1 MPRAREDP
9 GAGVAMGVMPAAS
22 ESPMK
27 VALLLPFAPGILRFR
42 GPLLR
47 ALRDA
52 GHDATVLSPDP
63 GPTILAALGA
73 LGVAWRGVPIARAG
87 IDPFSDLAAIAAVR
101 SVLQELRPDLF
112 LGFNPK
118 GVMHGTLAAAAANV
132 PRRFAMVTG
141 LGHAFTAPGPRAA
154 LARFASVRLLR
165 RALPRLHGLLVQN
178 PDDLDTLRSLRL
190 LPTDLPV
197 TLLPGTGV
205 DVEHFAPAPLP
216 NEPAFLMAARLLS
229 TKGVREYAAA
239 AERLRADGNAAPC
252 RLAGWIDR
260 TPAAIGQRELDRWCA
275 RGAIEFLGR
284 LEDVRPAIAA
294 ASVCVL
300 PSHREGLPLFLLEA
314 MAMGRAV
321 IATAVPGCREAVDP
335 GVTGLLVPPRDSAAL
350 GEAMATL
357 AADPARVAAMGAAGR
372 RRVLERFES
381 RAVCIRLLAAI
392 GLGGTAS
399 TIAPPCDP

>member
-1 MPRAREDP
+1 
-9 GAGVAMGVMPAAS
+9 
-22 ESPMK
+22 
-27 VALLLPFAPGILRFR
+27 
-42 GPLLR
+42 
-47 ALRDA
+47 
-52 GHDATVLSPDP
+52 
-63 GPTILAALGA
+63 
-73 LGVAWRGVPIARAG
+73 
-87 IDPFSDLAAIAAVR
+87 
-101 SVLQELRPDLF
+101 
-112 LGFNPK
+112 
-118 GVMHGTLAAAAANV
+118 
-132 PRRFAMVTG
+132 
-141 LGHAFTAPGPRAA
+141 
-154 LARFASVRLLR
+154 
-165 RALPRLHGLLVQN
+165 
-178 PDDLDTLRSLRL
+178 
-190 LPTDLPV
+190 
-197 TLLPGTGV
+197 
-205 DVEHFAPAPLP
+205 
-216 NEPAFLMAARLLS
+216 MAARLLS

-239 AERLRADGNAAPC
+239 AERLRVAGNAAPC

-335 GVTGLLVPPRDSAAL
+335 GVTGLLVPPREPAAL